1 MKGNARGR
9 EKVGDWRCET
19 AEETYLSLNGREN
32 ERSSVV
38 QRHGKFIADTCLK
51 VTYKV
56 PSDQN

>member
-38 QRHGKFIADTCLK
+38 QRYGKIKTRQKLAENFSAT
-51 VTYKV
+51 
-56 PSDQN
+56 